1 MTSNNNNGKSACEIG
16 TLEMPPLEGLFTAVA
31 AFQQNYGQIHPYLAV
46 GLCIAGTIM
55 NLVTVLVLTRPS
67 MRSPVNVLLCAVAC
81 CDILVEV
88 SYLIFVLH
96 FLLAS
101 ADRCEPSDFSWCWA
115 VFMMFHAHASVIF
128 HAASIWMLVVM
139 AQLRVLTIRRAT
151 KGPTTPLITER
162 FTALIALLTTIT
174 MTIVNIPNFLT
185 FEIMEEQASVI
196 LPCWQPSTNY
206 LTTVPS
212 NYNTGIE
219 GFINITSP
227 INNTNKIRRHRL
239 KRFQRELPTLIG
251 NDHYNNL
258 TKTTQPPTIFNNEP
272 IVYTVRPHESDC
284 MNLKLAFWTNGI
296 LFKVIPCILLTFSIA
311 ALLRIIADVAHKRKN
326 LAQVMRKK
334 VPKDHTTP
342 MLAAI
347 LTIFLLAELPQGLLH
362 VLNGIFSSES
372 FHKRVYLPL
381 GDLMDLLS
389 LLNSAVGFL
398 IYVGMSRKF
407 RTVFLQ
413 ILFSVL
419 HFILR

>member
-1 MTSNNNNGKSACEIG
+1 
-16 TLEMPPLEGLFTAVA
+16 MPPLEGLFTAVA
-31 AFQQNYGQIHPYLAV
+31 AFQQNYGQIHPYLTV

-162 FTALIALLTTIT
+162 FTALIALLTTI
-174 MTIVNIPNFLT
+174 VNND
-185 FEIMEEQASVI
+185 
-196 LPCWQPSTNY
+196 
-206 LTTVPS
+206 
-212 NYNTGIE
+212 NYNGRTGKRDSSI
-219 GFINITSP
+219 
-227 INNTNKIRRHRL
+227 
-239 KRFQRELPTLIG
+239 RFQRELPTSIG

-258 TKTTQPPTIFNNEP
+258 TKATQPPPIFNNEP
-272 IVYTVRPHESDC
+272 IVYTVRPHESD
-284 MNLKLAFWTNGI
+284 L
-296 LFKVIPCILLTFSIA
+296 IPCILLTFSIA

-419 HFILR
+419 HFILRAELCLASLPMPMLKRNRRKPILNQSIRIKQNSKN